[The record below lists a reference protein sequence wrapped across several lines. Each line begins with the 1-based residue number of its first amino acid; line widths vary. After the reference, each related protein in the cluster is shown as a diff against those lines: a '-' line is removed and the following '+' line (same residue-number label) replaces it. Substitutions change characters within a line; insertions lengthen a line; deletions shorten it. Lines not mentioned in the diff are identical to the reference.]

1 MTSSLTRRR
10 FLRDSSCLLAG
21 VAGASLLGR
30 SAWAAGAKPSL
41 MLSCGDATLSRIKAA
56 DCWTALKAIGAEGI
70 EARLDDNLA
79 FPLLNHSTK
88 KYSAATPED
97 LATLKADLK
106 AAGLKISAFLMSN
119 KFAARPDKE
128 VELTIKAAKAAQALG
143 VPAIRLDVVA
153 HGKDTSNF
161 LQVATDALKKVIA
174 GTEST
179 GILFGV
185 ENHGRTTNDPEFL
198 NKLFAGVGSKRLGL
212 TLDTGNFYW
221 FGHPL
226 TKVYE
231 AFARFAPRVYHTHC
245 KSIKYPADQREVQ
258 RPMGWKYGQYACP
271 IYEGDIDFPR
281 VVKILRDAGYQ
292 GALNIEDESLGK
304 RTPQECQAILT
315 REIQHLKSC
324 L

>member
-1 MTSSLTRRR
+1 MTSAVTRRR

-30 SAWAAGAKPSL
+30 SAWAADKASL
-41 MLSCGDATLSRIKAA
+41 MLSCGDATLSRLKAT

-70 EARLDDNLA
+70 EARLDDKLS
-79 FPLLNHSTK
+79 FPMLNHPAK

-97 LATLKADLK
+97 LAALKADLQ

-119 KFAARPDKE
+119 KFAARPDQE

-153 HGKDTSNF
+153 HSKDAGNF
-161 LQVATDALKKVIA
+161 LQVAIDALKKVIA

-198 NKLFAGVGSKRLGL
+198 NALFAGVGSKRLGL

-258 RPMGWKYGQYACP
+258 RPMGWKYGQYCCP

-281 VVKILRDAGYQ
+281 VVKILRDAGYK
-292 GALNIEDESLGK
+292 GSLNIENESLGK
-304 RTPQECQAILT
+304 RTPEECKAILAK
-315 REIQHLKSC
+315 EIQHLKSC